1 MQTLLFCKERNVM
14 IEIEQ
19 PYSKPL
25 PTLTEENRPF
35 WDGAREGFLRMQEC
49 QKCSH
54 IRFPISHVCP
64 ECLSYEFE
72 WKNLSGRGEVFA
84 YIVYHKL
91 YNKAFSKDIPY
102 NVALVQL
109 EEGPRMYSNVVGCS
123 NDSVKVGDKLVA
135 VFESVTS
142 EITIPKFR
150 LFSDKL

>member
-1 MQTLLFCKERNVM
+1 M

-19 PYSKPL
+19 PYAKPL

-35 WDGAREGFLRMQEC
+35 WDGAREGFLRMQQCRE
-49 QKCSH
+49 CSH

-64 ECLSYEFE
+64 ECLSYEYE

-123 NDSVKVGDKLVA
+123 NDSVKVGDKLVV
-135 VFESVTS
+135 VFDPVTS

-150 LFSDKL
+150 LVSDKP